1 MIISNTQITT
11 YNSCTKQHDYMYT
24 LGLGPRELSMPLY
37 RGILGH
43 SALETYYSLLAEG
56 LPRDNATEA
65 AWFVIQEEL
74 ARIGREEVWNVE
86 KLKEASVIA
95 NRIKAY
101 STVYSTEPFRIIA
114 VEKQFLADFTS
125 DVKFGFI
132 PDLVVE
138 ATAGPYKGQLGIID
152 HKFVYNWKTVEELM
166 LDAQLPKYRKGL
178 QLNDYPV
185 TWIMFNQIRT
195 RDMNY
200 KRPQD
205 MFQRAYGIANPI
217 ASEQI
222 WEEQMQTAIEIFYS
236 PEHPPR
242 RALAPMVCK
251 TCFFKEPCMLSMN
264 GQDVSR
270 ILEMDFQKRDRPF
283 KEWYND

>member
-1 MIISNTQITT
+1 MIISNTQITS
-11 YNSCTKQHDYMYT
+11 YNSCTQQHYYMYT
-24 LGLGPRELSMPLY
+24 LELGPRELSMPLY

-43 SALETYYSLLAEG
+43 SALETYYSLLQEG

-74 ARIGREEVWNVE
+74 DRIGRDETWNVE

-95 NRIKAY
+95 NRIKSYA
-101 STVYSTEPFRIIA
+101 SVYSTEPFNIIA
-114 VEKQFLADFTS
+114 VEKQFLAPFTERLQ
-125 DVKFGFI
+125 FGFI

-138 ATAGPYKGQLGIID
+138 STAGPYKGQLGLID
-152 HKFVYNWKTVEELM
+152 HKFVYNWKTTEELM

-185 TWIMFNQIRT
+185 KWIMFNQIRT
-195 RDMNY
+195 RDMKY
-200 KRPQD
+200 KTPQD
-205 MFQRAYGIANPI
+205 MFRRAYGIANDI
-217 ASEQI
+217 ASETI
-222 WEEQMQTAIEIFYS
+222 WNEQKDTALNIALGEQS
-236 PEHPPR
+236 PR

-283 KEWYND
+283 KELYND